1 MPGQSEVCSDG
12 PAPFIR
18 EKPGGLTLSNPTEKA
33 LDARFLQD
41 ALQDEAEVRRLYGC
55 RPGRFAVQAEQ
66 YGALQTAIRFISDG
80 RSNPEGFIRLLEI
93 AHTKRT
99 RRPLELSLE
108 ARYLAYAE
116 QYAADFPELFPEAM
130 IKVAKERLKTLDTL

>member
-1 MPGQSEVCSDG
+1 MTTSMTAKD
-12 PAPFIR
+12 
-18 EKPGGLTLSNPTEKA
+18 

-41 ALQDEAEVRRLYGC
+41 ALQDEAEVRQLYAC

-66 YGALQTAIRFISDG
+66 YGALQTAIRFIGDG
-80 RSNPEGFIRLLEI
+80 KSNPEGFIRLLEI
-93 AHTKRT
+93 AHTKGT

-116 QYAADFPELFPEAM
+116 QYAADYPELFPDAT
-130 IKVAKERLKTLDTL
+130 IKVAKDRLKALDVL